1 MEDMGVT
8 KTYVHFRAYS
18 LARYRKSNTNYN
30 TRRPDKTFF
39 LKNPLFSLA
48 DHCLI
53 NITVGYSKKHPSF
66 LPFLKSQVG
75 YRYRTSTNAQLALNK
90 GKMRNDSYPKP
101 SPQRSDV
108 GIARPGEELV
118 FPSSTWGFWKVE
130 LSLWS
135 DHRSHGSCWANSTR
149 RLTSGY
155 LMVEAMRLFALVD
168 LDDLDVEDEG
178 GAARDVWGSATGT
191 VGVVGGDGDPALGA
205 NGHAG
210 DTDVPALDDLA
221 ATELEGE
228 RLALLVAV
236 EDLVVLLEL
245 SDVAHANTVAVLG
258 GGTGAGLLVVDGDA
272 VNDTGTGGSLGLL
285 SGGRG
290 GLGGGRALLEV
301 LGELDLLVGLGG
313 RRGLGLGLGNNG
325 GGAVVLLHLL
335 ELLLA
340 ELLGGLGLGLGDH
353 GVERLVGGGALV
365 LALLG
370 LDKLGCLLLILNLG
384 DAGVLHVVEV
394 VLGVVLIL
402 LGIVLVVGLALAVLV
417 VMRRLD
423 VVAGKENAVGT
434 RDLEVDALVLTD
446 GDVQGLLEVLRGM
459 LV

>member
-1 MEDMGVT
+1 
-8 KTYVHFRAYS
+8 
-18 LARYRKSNTNYN
+18 
-30 TRRPDKTFF
+30 
-39 LKNPLFSLA
+39 
-48 DHCLI
+48 
-53 NITVGYSKKHPSF
+53 
-66 LPFLKSQVG
+66 
-75 YRYRTSTNAQLALNK
+75 
-90 GKMRNDSYPKP
+90 
-101 SPQRSDV
+101 
-108 GIARPGEELV
+108 
-118 FPSSTWGFWKVE
+118 
-130 LSLWS
+130 
-135 DHRSHGSCWANSTR
+135 
-149 RLTSGY
+149 
-155 LMVEAMRLFALVD
+155 MRLFALVD

-205 NGHAG
+205 DGHAG
-210 DTDVPALDDLA
+210 NTDVPALDDLA

-258 GGTGAGLLVVDGDA
+258 GGTGASLLVVDGDA
-272 VNDTGTGGSLGLL
+272 INDTGTGGSLGLL
-285 SGGRG
+285 GGRG
-290 GLGGGRALLEV
+290 GLRGGRALLEI

-313 RRGLGLGLGNNG
+313 RRSLGLGLGDDG

-335 ELLLA
+335 ELLLT

-370 LDKLGCLLLILNLG
+370 LDKLGCLLVLLNLG
-384 DAGVLHVVEV
+384 DAGVLHIVEV

-417 VMRRLD
+417 VVSRLD
-423 VVAGKENAVGT
+423 VVAGEEDAVGT

-446 GDVQGLLEVLRGM
+446 GDVQRLLEVLGGV
-459 LV
+459 LVLWTSCGEVAV

>member
-1 MEDMGVT
+1 
-8 KTYVHFRAYS
+8 
-18 LARYRKSNTNYN
+18 
-30 TRRPDKTFF
+30 
-39 LKNPLFSLA
+39 
-48 DHCLI
+48 
-53 NITVGYSKKHPSF
+53 
-66 LPFLKSQVG
+66 
-75 YRYRTSTNAQLALNK
+75 
-90 GKMRNDSYPKP
+90 
-101 SPQRSDV
+101 
-108 GIARPGEELV
+108 
-118 FPSSTWGFWKVE
+118 
-130 LSLWS
+130 
-135 DHRSHGSCWANSTR
+135 
-149 RLTSGY
+149 
-155 LMVEAMRLFALVD
+155 MRLFALVD

-285 SGGRG
+285 SGGGG

-313 RRGLGLGLGNNG
+313 RRSLGLGLGDNG

-370 LDKLGCLLLILNLG
+370 LDKLGCLVVLNLG

-394 VLGVVLIL
+394 VLRVVLLL
-402 LGIVLVVGLALAVLV
+402 LGIVLVVGLALAMLV
-417 VMRRLD
+417 VVSRLD
-423 VVAGKENAVGT
+423 VVASEEDAVGT

-446 GDVQGLLEVLRGM
+446 GNVQRLLEVLGGM
-459 LV
+459 LVLW